1 MVCHTLATYLG
12 ELDDLSAAEAE
23 FLVIIEHRVHVLNP
37 DSVHRSVEHV
47 PALLIGH
54 RRSTDTYQRRQD
66 AVCPAH
72 TQNVLQVG
80 PSLAVSAP
88 ARCRLSCTHTERVAS
103 RPVTGCINAGKMPS
117 VLHTQNVLQVGPS
130 LAVSAPAEG
139 RLSYT
144 HTQNVLQV
152 GPSLADGGPLATPHR
167 QQIGVASTTAIGTYD
182 SCCVSDGCK
191 RQLLTQHAG
200 GNRRSSNTK

>member
-1 MVCHTLATYLG
+1 MISPLLRQSF
-12 ELDDLSAAEAE
+12 LLS
-23 FLVIIEHRVHVLNP
+23 
-37 DSVHRSVEHV
+37 S
-47 PALLIGH
+47 
-54 RRSTDTYQRRQD
+54 STVFMFSIQTASTGPSNMYQRFSSVID
-66 AVCPAH
+66 E
-72 TQNVLQVG
+72 
-80 PSLAVSAP
+80 AP
-88 ARCRLSCTHTERVAS
+88 IR
-103 RPVTGCINAGKMPS
+103 INAGKMPS
-117 VLHTQNVLQVGPS
+117 VLHTHRTCCKSARHWLYQRRQDSVCPVHTHRTCCKSVRHWLYQRRQD
-130 LAVSAPAEG
+130 AVCPA
-139 RLSYT
+139 